1 MLETYQT
8 DNPMIPYLY
17 FVLKAIIKQLFELML
32 QAMWLMLVGLVELK
46 EINLEDKK
54 NLFPLEKMNVGF
66 VTLLYNIPTIH

>member
-1 MLETYQT
+1 
-8 DNPMIPYLY
+8 
-17 FVLKAIIKQLFELML
+17 
-32 QAMWLMLVGLVELK
+32 MLVGLVELK